1 MPFGLGGGGGDT
13 EFTYKKIVWALLII
27 SILPL
32 MINLVVSPADETDEW
47 EREYNSISQQFY
59 NSAGVPPS
67 ASMEVWALRGIYTP
81 LSDPSA
87 SYGYTDD
94 GWLYGSAIRD
104 NTPNQYEGS
113 AWDTERF
120 KVAQADNGLWYY
132 VQAPAARADIVTATW
147 DGIKITSTEGATVY
161 TSVSMDTAHK
171 SDVFFTTNNRLDI
184 NGHYYYGYTGYRY
197 SFSPLHSY
205 QSTNGDGETLDV
217 SSTSSSLSL
226 IFYQYNTLSGLAGQ
240 LSISGNDEGVA
251 YLSSQDIIREYEG
264 INYTATFDMTFS
276 KMPMHLQIRL
286 NPAAI
291 AKGMTIEQCWDGGYW
306 SVVVYGDRNV
316 EDYVGG
322 VFGGTSD
329 FSLENMFEVFTD
341 LFGFRLADHYDIDG
355 WVGILASLVF
365 SLAFYAVLVAIAVA
379 NPYMWGII
387 AIVGILQGLVGLSG
401 SWWPF

>member
-1 MPFGLGGGGGDT
+1 MPLGFGGGGGDT

-32 MINLVVSPADETDEW
+32 MINLVVSPADETDAW
-47 EREYNSISQQFY
+47 EQEYNSISQQYY

-67 ASMEVWALRGIYTP
+67 ASMEVWALRGIYLP
-81 LSDPSA
+81 YSSD

-94 GWLYGSAIRD
+94 GWLHGAPVSYNSPSQYSGSPWSSEEF
-104 NTPNQYEGS
+104 T
-113 AWDTERF
+113 
-120 KVAQADNGLWYY
+120 VAQADNGLWYY
-132 VQAPAARADIVTATW
+132 IDAPANRNDIVEAAHTGYVI
-147 DGIKITSTEGATVY
+147 DSTDGATVY
-161 TSVSMDTAHK
+161 TAVTMDNAHK
-171 SDVFFTTNNRLDI
+171 SDTFFTTSNRVEV

-217 SSTSSSLSL
+217 SSSSSSLSL
-226 IFYQYNTLSGLAGQ
+226 IWYQYNALSGIAGQ
-240 LSISGNDEGVA
+240 LAISGNDQGVA
-251 YLSSQDIIREYEG
+251 YLSSQDIVREYEG
-264 INYTATFDMTFS
+264 INFTATFDMVFS

-291 AKGMTIEQCWDGGYW
+291 AAGFSIEQCWDQGYW
-306 SVVVYGDRNV
+306 SVVVYGDRDI

-379 NPYMWGII
+379 NPYMWAVI
-387 AIVGILQGLVGLSG
+387 AIVGLLQGLVGLTG